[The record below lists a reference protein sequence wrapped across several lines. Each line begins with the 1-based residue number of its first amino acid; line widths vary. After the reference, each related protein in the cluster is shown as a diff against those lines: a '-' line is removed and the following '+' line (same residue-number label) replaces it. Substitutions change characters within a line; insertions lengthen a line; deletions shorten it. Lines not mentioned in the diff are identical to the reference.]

1 MPRVHLK
8 PFISTGLRTL
18 SIAASTAVVAAA
30 LAAPATAGPSASHQ
44 SGPSSE
50 QQRAVHIV
58 TARLNGHKEVPPADP
73 DGRGRVTIRLRP
85 GAGKVCARATWHH
98 IGRPTMAHIHRG
110 RPGVS
115 GTVVVDLTGSVTGGS
130 HCATG
135 VSRALI
141 RHIAQHPRRF
151 YFNIHTNAYP
161 AGAIR
166 GQLH

>member
-1 MPRVHLK
+1 
-8 PFISTGLRTL
+8 
-18 SIAASTAVVAAA
+18 VVAAV
-30 LAAPATAGPSASHQ
+30 LAGPAAGSSASAGAVSTHV
-44 SGPSSE
+44 E
-50 QQRAVHIV
+50 RAAVHTL

-73 DGRGRVTIRLRP
+73 NGTGTVTIRLRP
-85 GAGKVCARATWHH
+85 GLGKVCARATWHR

-115 GTVVVDLTGSVTGGS
+115 GNVVVDLTGSVTGGS

-135 VSRALI
+135 VSKSLI
-141 RHIAQHPRRF
+141 RHILLHPRRF

-161 AGAIR
+161 GGAIR